1 MTHKTSVALKFFRKY
16 MQLKGIFLPIEQ
28 IISYCKYLKDEIK
41 TRYVSFAEHLSFKHP
56 RNWVSKLTNLL
67 QELFKCFLRSVDSSD
82 ASYEAGLRHLE
93 GKSCASVWRAE
104 CVRICCSVHSARVLL
119 HQTPFLMQGKW
130 MLLKFLWIIDKES
143 KFKPWLLS
151 PSGIFSHLWMLFRH
165 LLRLPQLGG
174 GLLVE
179 AVPASAASP
188 SPSGSATP
196 KAFSSTLCAPVWT
209 QSGEARGKAATG
221 KIMTQP

>member
-1 MTHKTSVALKFFRKY
+1 MTHKTSVALKFFRKC

-41 TRYVSFAEHLSFKHP
+41 TWYVSFAEHISFKHP

-67 QELFKCFLRSVDSSD
+67 QELFECFWQWCFLQS
-82 ASYEAGLRHLE
+82 
-93 GKSCASVWRAE
+93 RAE
-104 CVRICCSVHSARVLL
+104 APGRKVLCICATSWVRENLLFSSFCKSSTAPNTFPYARKVYL
-119 HQTPFLMQGKW
+119 W

-165 LLRLPQLGG
+165 LLCLSQLAG

-196 KAFSSTLCAPVWT
+196 KAFSSTPCAPVWS
-209 QSGEARGKAATG
+209 QSAEARGKAATG